1 MIMHFLGS
9 HERSENFGHSVI
21 AEEAAK
27 DRFNR
32 KIEVNRQQVMRNL
45 QSEFLQTNA
54 CWILKGNQHTIH
66 MF

>member
-27 DRFNR
+27 DLFNR
-32 KIEVNRQQVMRNL
+32 KIEVKR
-45 QSEFLQTNA
+45 
-54 CWILKGNQHTIH
+54 
-66 MF
+66 